1 MPSRPYAQ
9 YTRPEQSNPLAGE
22 MPPQLYG
29 TPTALSA
36 MLAARSPRV
45 GLGFGMRVGA
55 RSLGDVGTC
64 RLTLGGSSLVRP
76 GRSAG
81 EDHRGK
87 GERKQSS
94 AEKVR
99 HSGEGNDGPLKNDAA
114 AALACSVHRTL
125 AGNPTLSTPV
135 PWI

>member
-36 MLAARSPRV
+36 ILAARSPRV
-45 GLGFGMRVGA
+45 GLGLLGMRVGA

-64 RLTLGGSSLVRP
+64 RLTLGGSSLFAPAVAQAKTIAARANASRALRRRFGIVERGTT
-76 GRSAG
+76 GR
-81 EDHRGK
+81 
-87 GERKQSS
+87 
-94 AEKVR
+94 
-99 HSGEGNDGPLKNDAA
+99 
-114 AALACSVHRTL
+114 
-125 AGNPTLSTPV
+125 
-135 PWI
+135 

>member
-36 MLAARSPRV
+36 IFAARSPRV

-55 RSLGDVGTC
+55 CSLGNVGTC
-64 RLTLGGSSLVRP
+64 RLTLGGSSLFAPAVAQAKTIAARANASRALRRRFGIVERGTT
-76 GRSAG
+76 GR
-81 EDHRGK
+81 
-87 GERKQSS
+87 
-94 AEKVR
+94 
-99 HSGEGNDGPLKNDAA
+99 
-114 AALACSVHRTL
+114 
-125 AGNPTLSTPV
+125 
-135 PWI
+135 